1 MADVIIACE
10 NLKDEIEYILN
21 DLKISCNVIY
31 IESQLHNNPN
41 KLNERLQSEIDKYV
55 NANSILLLFGLCGNG
70 LIGLKSKNANIIYPK
85 VDDCISLYL
94 GGVEKRK
101 KLHKSIATY
110 FFTKRYIENELSI
123 YNEMQ
128 LMKHKYGEK
137 KTNKIYKSLFQ
148 KYEYIRTINT
158 GTYEVDDIL
167 DKINE
172 MCEIFG
178 LKHENVDADL
188 SLFYKAFNENYD
200 ENFIVVPK
208 NKEIKLEYFQL

>member
-21 DLKISCNVIY
+21 DLKISSNVIY
-31 IESQLHNNPN
+31 IESQLHNIPK
-41 KLNERLQSEIDKYV
+41 KLNERLQSEIDKYINV
-55 NANSILLLFGLCGNG
+55 DSILLLFGLCGNG
-70 LIGLKSKNANIIYPK
+70 LIGLKSKNANIICPK

-128 LMKHKYGEK
+128 IMKQKYGEK

-167 DKINE
+167 DKIDE

-178 LKHENVDADL
+178 LKYESVNADL
-188 SLFYKAFNENYD
+188 SLFYKAFDENYD
-200 ENFIVVPK
+200 KNFIVIPK
-208 NKEIKLEYFQL
+208 NEEIKLEYFQL